1 MEYITLGYILKPFG
15 LKGEVR
21 CKSLTSFGSIRFK
34 KGTTVS
40 LHNEKTDERV
50 DVTIAKYRDSG
61 DYYFLAF
68 AEFPD
73 INLVEKYKGFAI
85 EMDKSLATVPDGFY
99 RYDDLIGCKVI
110 DYLDENRIIGNVIDR
125 LFRGY
130 VIDMFDF
137 HWGVHHYPCFN
148 VADVLICV
156 SVGLL
161 LLSSFRA
168 PRKSPR

>member
-40 LHNEKTDERV
+40 LHNEKTDERI

-68 AEFPD
+68 VEFPD

-85 EMDKSLATVPDGFY
+85 EMDKSLATIPDGFY

-110 DYLDENRIIGNVIDR
+110 DYLDENRIIGNVIDVVKYSVTMNLVVETEDKKNVYVPFKKE
-125 LFRGY
+125 LFIKNVDLENK
-130 VIDMFDF
+130 VISI
-137 HWGVHHYPCFN
+137 N
-148 VADVLICV
+148 VME
-156 SVGLL
+156 GLL
-161 LLSSFRA
+161 
-168 PRKSPR
+168 

>member
-34 KGTTVS
+34 KGTIVS
-40 LHNEKTDERV
+40 LHNEKTDERI

-110 DYLDENRIIGNVIDR
+110 DYLDENRVIGNVTDVVKYSVTMNLVVETNDKKNVYVPFKKE
-125 LFRGY
+125 LF
-130 VIDMFDF
+130 IK
-137 HWGVHHYPCFN
+137 N
-148 VADVLICV
+148 VDLENKIISINVME
-156 SVGLL
+156 GLL
-161 LLSSFRA
+161 
-168 PRKSPR
+168 

>member
-40 LHNEKTDERV
+40 LHNEKTDERI
-50 DVTIAKYRDSG
+50 DVTISKYRDSG

-68 AEFPD
+68 AELPD

-85 EMDKSLATVPDGFY
+85 EMDKSLAVVPDGFY
-99 RYDDLIGCKVI
+99 RYDDLIGCKVV
-110 DYLDENRIIGNVIDR
+110 DCLDESRVIGNVIDVVKYSVTMNLVVETEEKKNVYVPFKKE
-125 LFRGY
+125 LFIKKVDLENK
-130 VIDMFDF
+130 VISI
-137 HWGVHHYPCFN
+137 N
-148 VADVLICV
+148 VME
-156 SVGLL
+156 GLL
-161 LLSSFRA
+161 
-168 PRKSPR
+168 